1 MSRSCYT
8 DVFEFVMADMTR
20 KYQLKRRAESQ
31 ELTKRRIV
39 EAAVELHT
47 TLGPAHTSMV
57 AIAELAGVERP
68 TLYRHFPTLSDLFNA
83 CSSHYWQQNPPPDPE
98 PWLKIND
105 PEARLRQG
113 LMELYTYYSA
123 HELGMWKILRDLED
137 MPELRPAAARRIA
150 HRQRMHD
157 VLASAW
163 PDRGPQQQF
172 LIAALAHAIDFFAW
186 RSLRRQGLSN
196 EAATELI
203 VGLVRAI

>member
-1 MSRSCYT
+1 
-8 DVFEFVMADMTR
+8 MAR
-20 KYQLKRRAESQ
+20 KYRLKRRAESQ
-31 ELTKRRIV
+31 EQTRRRIV

-57 AIAELAGVERP
+57 AIAERAGVERP
-68 TLYRHFPTLSDLFNA
+68 TLYRHFPAMSDLFSA
-83 CSSHYWQQNPPPDPE
+83 CSSHYWEQSPPPDPE

-113 LMELYTYYSA
+113 LMELYTYYSN
-123 HELGMWKILRDLED
+123 HELGLWKILRDLED
-137 MPELRPAAARRIA
+137 MPELRPSAASRIT

-163 PDRGPQQQF
+163 PDRGAQQQF

-196 EAATELI
+196 EAAIELI
-203 VGLVRAI
+203 FNLVQSI

>member
-1 MSRSCYT
+1 M
-8 DVFEFVMADMTR
+8 
-20 KYQLKRRAESQ
+20 
-31 ELTKRRIV
+31 
-39 EAAVELHT
+39 EATVELHT

-57 AIAELAGVERP
+57 AIAERAGVERP
-68 TLYRHFPTLSDLFNA
+68 TLYRHFPKMSDLFSA
-83 CSSHYWQQNPPPDPE
+83 CSSHYWEQNPPPDPE

-113 LMELYTYYSA
+113 LTELYTYYSN
-123 HELGMWKILRDLED
+123 HDLGLWKILRDLED
-137 MPELRPAAARRIA
+137 MPELRPFAARRIA
-150 HRQRMHD
+150 HRQRMRD

-196 EAATELI
+196 KEAIELI
-203 VGLVRAI
+203 VTLVQAI